1 MILSDSLFAKS
12 SHSLR
17 TDIDHVLGGGDDGD
31 DLNGD
36 DLIGD
41 DCVDYDSLHTKSNL
55 GHVEDFTKCISV
67 NKEFVEYCSQTIVFI
82 IAIIH

>member
-31 DLNGD
+31 DVDGADGD
-36 DLIGD
+36 MEKMLIMIH
-41 DCVDYDSLHTKSNL
+41 YIYKSSHSLT
-55 GHVEDFTKCISV
+55 EDWAPMSFTQSAY
-67 NKEFVEYCSQTIVFI
+67 NKHKDPKVG
-82 IAIIH
+82 

>member
-41 DCVDYDSLHTKSNL
+41 DCVDYDSLHTKSNHSL
-55 GHVEDFTKCISV
+55 TEDWATMSFTQSAY
-67 NKEFVEYCSQTIVFI
+67 N
-82 IAIIH
+82 IHKDLKVG

>member
-31 DLNGD
+31 DVNGD
-36 DLIGD
+36 
-41 DCVDYDSLHTKSNL
+41 VDYDSLHANSSHSLT
-55 GHVEDFTKCISV
+55 EDCAPI
-67 NKEFVEYCSQTIVFI
+67 
-82 IAIIH
+82 

>member
-31 DLNGD
+31 DVNGD
-36 DLIGD
+36 GD
-41 DCVDYDSLHTKSNL
+41 VDYDSLHANSSHSLTEDWAPICLSISQPIIYTK
-55 GHVEDFTKCISV
+55 TPK
-67 NKEFVEYCSQTIVFI
+67 
-82 IAIIH
+82 

>member
-31 DLNGD
+31 D
-36 DLIGD
+36 
-41 DCVDYDSLHTKSNL
+41 VDYDPLHAKSSHSLT
-55 GHVEDFTKCISV
+55 EDWAPMSFNQSAY
-67 NKEFVEYCSQTIVFI
+67 N
-82 IAIIH
+82 IHKDLKVVDAEVTLDIHLIGSA

>member
-31 DLNGD
+31 DDVDGD
-36 DLIGD
+36 DGED
-41 DCVDYDSLHTKSNL
+41 VDYDSLHAKSSHSL
-55 GHVEDFTKCISV
+55 TEDWALMSFTQSAY
-67 NKEFVEYCSQTIVFI
+67 N
-82 IAIIH
+82 IHKDPKVS